1 MRKFKSKTEPR
12 AVKKPKSL
20 AISAVFVVGLA
31 CFGYLLWVRSTL
43 IIRSHAGQGE
53 FDAPLEHSTIPTTR
67 KVKKPKTVDT
77 KRAATGSYAKQLA
90 DALTES
96 FSTDDGIASGDRMG
110 FEITLSDPNSDSI
123 CRCDIIS
130 MDCLDT
136 IACMPDLHNPVR
148 RHAMAWIGIEL
159 RSAIKATSTLRG
171 YIEPIDTMPLGK
183 TLQYQTMQTWEG
195 WRQRNVLPKGHH
207 HAPGTIFIKPD
218 LYPACL
224 DDTRMRSGR
233 KRSNIKYNGHS
244 CFFERLGE
252 AEDSANTIIEDEGR
266 QWFNAEPEGTQ
277 QEVRATLYQFFL
289 NHQPK
294 VQNKIRPQP
303 RPRPSESD
311 SSDSDDTPEY
321 DAQLSNLGHL
331 MLFSHFCR
339 LLFNRRPFLD
349 DIYQD
354 KLTAVQMPGTKNSTI
369 DGDPFI
375 VSVHIRR
382 GDSCGWEGF
391 MHQRREASPLESM
404 AQFGSE
410 RLCYRT
416 TVYLGAVRRI
426 RELVPKTRPLHVYLS
441 TDDVGNVMD
450 EILTNTLVD
459 DIVVDKFHYLN
470 YSRSHFNYFTN
481 GTTSIEDEENHAKQP
496 ILGETA
502 ISDLWLLS
510 HGHAFVGHLGSRFG
524 KVSWLLAMARRN
536 TFVPF
541 FSVDGHSFC
550 CEIDESCALAKPYI
564 SVDNCLTFGHE
575 YSDYSHD
582 NYWEEGSV
590 ARKKHLLKYQLK
602 KNESQKTSWW

>member
-1 MRKFKSKTEPR
+1 MRRFKPKTKPR
-12 AVKKPKSL
+12 AL
-20 AISAVFVVGLA
+20 AISVGFVVWLA
-31 CFGYLLWVRSTL
+31 CLGYVLLVHSNV

-53 FDAPLEHSTIPTTR
+53 FDDPLEHSTIPSTR
-67 KVKKPKTVDT
+67 KAKTPKTVDT

-123 CRCDIIS
+123 CRCDIVS
-130 MDCLDT
+130 TDCLDT

-159 RSAIKATSTLRG
+159 RSAIKATSTLRS
-171 YIEPIDTMPLGK
+171 YIEPNQIQPLGK
-183 TLQYQTMQTWEG
+183 SLQYQTMQIWEG
-195 WRQRNVLPKGHH
+195 WRQRNILPKGHN
-207 HAPGTIFIKPD
+207 HASGSIFIKPD

-224 DDTRMRSGR
+224 DDTR

-244 CFFERLGE
+244 CFFEMLGE
-252 AEDSANTIIEDEGR
+252 AEDSTKTIIEDEGR
-266 QWFNAEPEGTQ
+266 QWFNAEPESTQ

-294 VQNKIRPQP
+294 LRKKIRPQP
-303 RPRPSESD
+303 RSRPSESD
-311 SSDSDDTPEY
+311 SFDSNGTPEY
-321 DAQLSNLGHL
+321 DAQLSNFGHL
-331 MLFSHFCR
+331 ILFSHFCR
-339 LLFNRRPFLD
+339 MLFNRRSFLD

-354 KLTAVQMPGTKNSTI
+354 KLTTVQMPGTKNSTI
-369 DGDPFI
+369 DDDPFI

-382 GDSCGWEGF
+382 GDSCGWQGF
-391 MHQRREASPLESM
+391 TKHQRKQASPLDSM
-404 AQFGSE
+404 AQVGGK
-410 RLCYRT
+410 RLCYRN

-441 TDDVGNVMD
+441 TDDIGDVMD

-470 YSRSHFNYFTN
+470 YSRSHFNYFKKGTSTIEEKTN
-481 GTTSIEDEENHAKQP
+481 SANQP
-496 ILGETA
+496 ILGEAA

-541 FSVDGHSFC
+541 FSVDGHSLC
-550 CEIDESCALAKPYI
+550 CEIDESCAQAKPYI

-575 YSDYSHD
+575 YSNYRHD

-602 KNESQKTSWW
+602 KNESKKTSQ